1 MDQKKKAESSL
12 VIVSN
17 RLPIVL
23 QKKPDDGWTIKP
35 GSGGLV
41 TALAPVLRN
50 RGGTWIGWPGISGED
65 DLDLSALLKEQKRS
79 FGYQLKAVNLTRR
92 EKENYYQGFANE
104 VLWPLFHDFIA
115 HCNFNPEYWE
125 FYQQVNSKFAQVTL
139 ANISDDSFVWVHDY
153 HLIGLASSLRS
164 LGVENK
170 LAFFLHIPFP
180 SPDIF
185 IRLPWRF
192 EILNALLDYDLVGL
206 QTIRDRRN
214 FLQCIRR
221 FVQDVEI
228 TGSGQV
234 MRINR
239 NEKEIR
245 VGVFPISIDFKEF
258 DQLARTADVDE
269 RVASIRKNLS
279 GRKII
284 FGIDRMDYSKGIPER
299 LRAFRYAL
307 KHYPE
312 LCEKVTFV
320 QIMVP
325 SRREITR
332 YANLKIEIERLVGEI
347 NGQYTRPG
355 WVPVHYMFTSLKRAD
370 LVAYYRASDI
380 ALLTPLK
387 DGMNLI
393 AKEYCAGNVD
403 ENGVLILSEFAGATA
418 QFQDHAILVNPHNI
432 VETAAAIKEAYEMS
446 MKKANEPIKKLR
458 QNVKK
463 FDIFWWVDSFLQ
475 AAIEKNLDSFP
486 RMDDYVPQAEN
497 ESFKGMFD
505 EL

>member
-1 MDQKKKAESSL
+1 MNDKKKAERSL
-12 VIVSN
+12 IIVSN

-23 QKKPDDGWTIKP
+23 RKKADDSWTIAP

-41 TALAPVLRN
+41 TALAPVLKN
-50 RGGTWIGWPGISGED
+50 RGGVWIGWPGNVMDEEF
-65 DLDLSALLKEQKRS
+65 DLEKLLREQGKTL
-79 FGYQLKAVNLTRR
+79 GYQLKSVSLTRK

-104 VLWPLFHDFIA
+104 VLWPLFHDFMA
-115 HCNFNPEYWE
+115 HCNFKPDYWE
-125 FYQQVNSKFAQVTL
+125 VYQQVNNKFAQVTHRNL
-139 ANISDDSFVWVHDY
+139 SKDSFVWVHDY
-153 HLIGLASSLRS
+153 HLIGLASSLRGM
-164 LGVENK
+164 GVQNK

-180 SPDIF
+180 PPDIF

-214 FLQCIRR
+214 FLQCVRR
-221 FVQDVEI
+221 FVQDVNI
-228 TGSGQV
+228 NGSGQV
-234 MRINR
+234 MRILR
-239 NEKEIR
+239 NGREIR

-258 DQLARTADVDE
+258 DHLARTPEVD
-269 RVASIRKNLS
+269 RKVAEIRKNYS
-279 GRKII
+279 DRKII

-307 KHYPE
+307 RHYPE
-312 LCEKVTFV
+312 LKEKVTFV

-347 NGQYTRPG
+347 NGQFTQPG
-355 WVPVHYMFTSLKRAD
+355 WVPVHYMFTTLNREQ

-393 AKEYCAGNVD
+393 AKEFCAANV
-403 ENGVLILSEFAGATA
+403 EEKGILILSEFAGAAA
-418 QFQDHAILVNPHNI
+418 QFQQHAILVNPHDI
-432 VETAAAIKEAYEMS
+432 VETATAIKNAYDMS
-446 MKKANEPIKKLR
+446 LKKIDRPIKKLR

-463 FDIFWWVDSFLQ
+463 FDIFWWVDSFLL

-486 RMDDYVPQAEN
+486 RMDDYIPQAED
-497 ESFKGMFD
+497 ESFKGMPD
-505 EL
+505 EI